1 MTGNIDGNSD
11 KRKKEM
17 NKETSDYS
25 DYSDYFYHQNNRAP
39 KGVLN
44 SARQSGHVNRKV
56 SLKVVYNEK
65 KTL

>member
-11 KRKKEM
+11 KRQKEM

-39 KGVLN
+39 LN

-65 KTL
+65 TTWSGI